1 MSEKVLGGKS
11 GFISFVKRKA
21 FSVYISA
28 INIALWDEESLKKR
42 LTEVGREYL
51 PFAKNYY

>member
-42 LTEVGREYL
+42 LTEAGGEYL
-51 PFAKNYY
+51 PFGKKYY